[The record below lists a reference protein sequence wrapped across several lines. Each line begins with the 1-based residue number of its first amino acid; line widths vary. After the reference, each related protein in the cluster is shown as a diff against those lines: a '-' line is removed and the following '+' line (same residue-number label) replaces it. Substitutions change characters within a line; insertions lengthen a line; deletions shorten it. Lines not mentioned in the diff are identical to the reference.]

1 MVILADSYKKIVDEI
16 KKGNVPTNYKKTGKG
31 HIIPFDWEEK
41 DFYSC
46 VNIIN
51 GQVNPTES
59 PYVDM
64 KHIGLEN
71 IEKHT
76 GRLLYV
82 KTARE
87 EKLTS
92 GKYYFDRN
100 TVLYGKIRPE
110 LGKVYFSE
118 FEGICSADIYPLE
131 PLKGVSPQY
140 LKYLITDRRFYRY
153 AVTVSMRT
161 GMPKVNRQ
169 DLGGYFFMVPS
180 ISEQTKI
187 ADTLLTWDKAIELK
201 EKLIEEKKKQKTG
214 LMQKLLTGKVRLP
227 GFDGEWKEVK
237 LGSVLKKVNEKSH
250 ITNEL
255 ELYSLT
261 IENGVTP
268 KTDRYNREFLVKT
281 DNKKYKITKL
291 NDIVYNPANLRF
303 GAIAVNRI
311 KSPVLLSPIYEV
323 LRLKNDK
330 LFNLDFIGQLLT
342 WDRTINLFS
351 TMAEGTLVERM
362 AVKIDTFLNVKFK
375 MPNSLEE
382 QTDIAFRLDLADKEI
397 DILEK
402 EIVQLKEQKKGLM
415 QLLLTG
421 IVRVNTQ
428 EN

>member
-169 DLGGYFFMVPS
+169 DLGGYFFMVQS

-201 EKLIEEKKKQKTG
+201 EKLIEEKKNQKTG

-227 GFDGEWKEVK
+227 GF
-237 LGSVLKKVNEKSH
+237 
-250 ITNEL
+250 
-255 ELYSLT
+255 
-261 IENGVTP
+261 NGVT
-268 KTDRYNREFLVKT
+268 NLVKLDSYIREIKT
-281 DNKKYKITKL
+281 KNKDDKETRVLSVTNRQGFILQEDQFDRIVASKNLTNYKIIKKGQFA
-291 NDIVYNPANLRF
+291 YNPSR
-303 GAIAVNRI
+303 VNVGSI
-311 KSPVLLSPIYEV
+311 DLLTNFESGLLSPMYVVFQCKKE
-323 LRLKNDK
+323 LLSDYLYHFLK
-330 LFNLDFIGQLLT
+330 
-342 WDRTINLFS
+342 S
-351 TMAEGTLVERM
+351 
-362 AVKIDTFLNVKFK
+362 DTFLNII
-375 MPNSLEE
+375 PNLLQGSVRDSLSFDSLGLVRLFIPTIEE
-382 QTDIAFRLDLADKEI
+382 QSAIAERFNLFDKEI
-397 DILEK
+397 LLLEK
-402 EIVQLKEQKKGLM
+402 EVEYLKEQKKGLM

-428 EN
+428 DN

>member
-1 MVILADSYKKIVDEI
+1 MVIVADSYKKIVDEI

-71 IEKHT
+71 TEKHT

-201 EKLIEEKKKQKTG
+201 EKLIEEKKNQKTG

-227 GFDGEWKEVK
+227 GF
-237 LGSVLKKVNEKSH
+237 
-250 ITNEL
+250 
-255 ELYSLT
+255 
-261 IENGVTP
+261 NGVT
-268 KTDRYNREFLVKT
+268 NLVKLDSYIREIKT
-281 DNKKYKITKL
+281 KNKDDKETRVLSVTNRQGFILQEDQFDRIVASKNLTNYKIIKKGQFA
-291 NDIVYNPANLRF
+291 YNPSR
-303 GAIAVNRI
+303 VNVGSI
-311 KSPVLLSPIYEV
+311 DLLTNFESGLLSPMYVVFQCKKE
-323 LRLKNDK
+323 LLSDYLYHFLK
-330 LFNLDFIGQLLT
+330 
-342 WDRTINLFS
+342 S
-351 TMAEGTLVERM
+351 
-362 AVKIDTFLNVKFK
+362 DTFLNII
-375 MPNSLEE
+375 PNLLQGSVRDSLSFDSLGLVRLFIPTIEE
-382 QTDIAFRLDLADKEI
+382 QSAIAERFNLFDKEI
-397 DILEK
+397 LLLEK
-402 EIVQLKEQKKGLM
+402 EVEYLKEQKKGLM

-428 EN
+428 DN